1 MEDNYVDNLNEIREL
16 SKRIK
21 SMDLINPSSHIIT
34 VLSELLER
42 CKHIPELEMMDPP
55 TPITQI
61 EAEA

>member
-21 SMDLINPSSHIIT
+21 TIDLVNPSSHVIT
-34 VLSELLER
+34 VITEILER
-42 CKHIPELEMMDPP
+42 CKYIPELEMMDPP
-55 TPITQI
+55 IHNTQI